1 MQLHKYR
8 IDIIDNSLV
17 IKLYK
22 KDVDSE
28 MIENINLDANV
39 NQWNILTIKK
49 YTDKLSRRIINKN
62 KGKNMINIKQKE
74 LIVIFI
80 YN

>member
-39 NQWNILTIKK
+39 NQ
-49 YTDKLSRRIINKN
+49 
-62 KGKNMINIKQKE
+62 
-74 LIVIFI
+74 
-80 YN
+80 